1 MLDDWYTNPVIWT
14 VGGLALVAGL
24 NRFWYWRRQV
34 DSDRA
39 AFNKFMTE
47 IGAKIDNIQENVHEL
62 LGVARGV
69 SKPGNPRTLTELGS
83 KVDNFL
89 ESKGIFQDIEPILSN
104 RIHGMLPYQIH
115 DACFEY
121 IAGELELSPEME
133 AVIRS
138 CAYENGVKR
147 EDVLE
152 VMAIELRDRL
162 LPEQEK

>member
-1 MLDDWYTNPVIWT
+1 
-14 VGGLALVAGL
+14 
-24 NRFWYWRRQV
+24 
-34 DSDRA
+34 
-39 AFNKFMTE
+39 
-47 IGAKIDNIQENVHEL
+47 
-62 LGVARGV
+62 
-69 SKPGNPRTLTELGS
+69 
-83 KVDNFL
+83 
-89 ESKGIFQDIEPILSN
+89 
-104 RIHGMLPYQIH
+104 MLPHQIH

-121 IAGELELSPEME
+121 VDGELKPSSEME

>member
-1 MLDDWYTNPVIWT
+1 MDDWYANPVVWT
-14 VGGLALVAGL
+14 LAGLALVAAA
-24 NRFWYWRRQV
+24 NRFWYWRGQV
-34 DSDRA
+34 NSDRDA
-39 AFNKFMTE
+39 IEKFVAE
-47 IGAKIDNIQENVHEL
+47 VGAKIDDIQENVHEL
-62 LGVARGV
+62 LGVARAV
-69 SKPGNPRTLTELGS
+69 SKPGSPRTLTELGS
-83 KVDNFL
+83 KVDKFL

>member
-1 MLDDWYTNPVIWT
+1 MGDWHTNPVVWT
-14 VGGLALVAGL
+14 LAGLALVAAA
-24 NRFWYWRRQV
+24 NRFWYWRGRI
-34 DSDRA
+34 DGDRGA
-39 AFNKFMTE
+39 IKKFVAE
-47 IGAKIDNIQENVHEL
+47 IGAKIDNIQENLHEL
-62 LGVARGV
+62 LGTARAV
-69 SKPGNPRTLTELGS
+69 SKPGNPRTLTELGN
-83 KVDNFL
+83 KVDEFL
-89 ESKGIFQDIEPILSN
+89 ESKGIFRDIEPLLSD

-121 IAGELELSPEME
+121 IDGELEPSPEME

-162 LPEQEK
+162 LLEQEK